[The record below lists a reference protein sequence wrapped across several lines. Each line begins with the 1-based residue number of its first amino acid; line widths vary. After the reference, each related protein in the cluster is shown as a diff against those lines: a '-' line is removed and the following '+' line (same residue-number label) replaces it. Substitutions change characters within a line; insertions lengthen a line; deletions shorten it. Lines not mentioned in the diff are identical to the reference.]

1 MKEEILKRAMFAM
14 PLSKEAQGTGIMSGF
29 DMEEMDSMDEDVDEN
44 ADMEEMPPMART
56 PQNPEILM
64 NTLRGDMR
72 SLDAR
77 YMELAQMVGE
87 EAAMETPPEVLAML
101 MGQMGA
107 QQSGIGSL
115 PQGQDMMP
123 TAPGMMPTAPGMMPP
138 GAAGMPPPD
147 QMGAPQPAP
156 AMPQG
161 GIPMPSGMESAPP
174 FSPGAEA
181 PQQFNKGGVARRR
194 GDDAQLLEG
203 GGGGGGGGFTSPT
216 FSAPPVRPPAFEVT
230 PTGQAAL
237 ARPPSMF
244 NRDYLGG
251 LNQYLGGKMMAPQ
264 PSVSRLTGGSPPI
277 NLTRQQQEAL
287 VQNPATGVISQGTGT
302 RLAPYTT
309 MAPLTSPTFTQ
320 GFTQGLNRVA
330 AEYPRVAAL
339 LPPSILAAVGI
350 VGPTLTEDQR
360 STPLTAPEQAKYDET
375 MRQIDAVNRPARLGG
390 MENAKKGM
398 LGENIPTA
406 FPPAPVMKQEEAA
419 PSDDPLGAFIT
430 EKLAAFDKR
439 EEAQSKTL
447 AKDLKAAVEGKSKM
461 QRIRESQA
469 EYAPLFEELLGSD
482 KESAKI
488 NALLLLSEAGLKLAS
503 TSKPTFAMA
512 LADASSGLPRGF
524 AAIAAQER
532 ELGMKVKG
540 ASLQQAISD
549 VDGQDKYAQALK
561 LQLLKGDFEL
571 LKEQTK
577 QSGGIIKDGGM
588 GLRITET
595 KNGSFVGSGIDP
607 NDPEVT
613 SALSS
618 SFTLRDTDNPFVENR
633 GRAPTT
639 IVRDKAQRLKLG
651 ETLTSLEN
659 SLKTLDNLKGVYVS
673 AYGPGAWFSDKVNNL
688 LVPIDPTGLVKP
700 NFNTADAATRISTGM
715 NSLLK
720 SIASANDGGRVA
732 VQEQE
737 WVRETAKGISNPT
750 AFFADKELAA
760 QQFGSTEATL
770 RNARQQVLTQLGF
783 EGNDYVMRTPNTGT
797 KNDPFIIPSDPA
809 QQKPMFTFLGSTIGN
824 VQDPRA
830 MVHLRMPNGTVQQFS
845 PTQLRA
851 LNQ

>member
-123 TAPGMMPTAPGMMPP
+123 TGPGMMPP
-138 GAAGMPPPD
+138 GAGMPPPD

-181 PQQFNKGGVARRR
+181 PQQFNKGGVAKRR

-230 PTGQAAL
+230 PTGQAAMAGPQSRSL
-237 ARPPSMF
+237 T
-244 NRDYLGG
+244 DYLGG

-406 FPPAPVMKQEEAA
+406 FPPDPAMKQ
-419 PSDDPLGAFIT
+419 DTDAFIT
-430 EKLAAFDKR
+430 EKLVASDKP
-439 EEAQSKTL
+439 EEDTGKTL
-447 AKDLKAAVEGKSKM
+447 AKDLKAAVQGKSKM

-549 VDGQDKYAQALK
+549 VDAQDKYSQALQ
-561 LQLLKGDFEL
+561 LQVLKGDFEL

-577 QSGGIIKDGGM
+577 QGGGIIKDGGM

-595 KNGSFVGSGIDP
+595 KNGSYVGSGIDP
-607 NDPEVT
+607 NDPSVK
-613 SALSS
+613 SAIDSR
-618 SFTLRDTDNPFVENR
+618 FTLRQTDNPYVENM
-633 GRAPTT
+633 GEAPTV
-639 IVRDKAQRLKLG
+639 IVTDKAQRLELG
-651 ETLTSLEN
+651 ATLTAHNSSLKAIENAKN
-659 SLKTLDNLKGVYVS
+659 SLSQL
-673 AYGPGAWFSDKVNNL
+673 YGPGTFFVDKVNNL
-688 LVPIDPTGLVKP
+688 IVPIDFTGAIKP
-700 NFNTADAATRISTGM
+700 DLNQEAAKNVLMSLQNTLS
-715 NSLLK
+715 K
-720 SIASANDGGRVA
+720 SIASANNVGRTA

-737 WVRETAKGISNPT
+737 WARQLTDAIANPT
-750 AFFADKELAA
+750 GFFKDRELAA
-760 QQFGSTEATL
+760 KTL
-770 RNARQQVLTQLGF
+770 TAIETSIRNARQETLTQLGF
-783 EGNDYVMRTPNTGT
+783 EKNDYVMRTPNTGT

-809 QQKPMFTFLGSTIGN
+809 QQKPMFTFLGSTIGKL
-824 VQDPRA
+824 QDPRA
-830 MVHLRMPNGTVQQFS
+830 IVHLRMPNGTVQQFN

>member
-107 QQSGIGSL
+107 QQSGIGAL

-123 TAPGMMPTAPGMMPP
+123 PG
-138 GAAGMPPPD
+138 AGMPPPD

-181 PQQFNKGGVARRR
+181 PQQFNKGGVAKRR

-264 PSVSRLTGGSPPI
+264 PSVSRLTGGSPPV
-277 NLTRQQQEAL
+277 NLTRQQRDAL
-287 VQNPATGVISQGTGT
+287 VQNPTTGVISQGTGT

-309 MAPLTSPTFTQ
+309 MAPLTSPTLSQ

-360 STPLTAPEQAKYDET
+360 STPLTALEQAKYDET
-375 MRQIDAVNRPARLGG
+375 MRQIDAVNQPTVNQRIMDPRDSSAAR
-390 MENAKKGM
+390 KTD
-398 LGENIPTA
+398 II
-406 FPPAPVMKQEEAA
+406 PPALAVADKEE
-419 PSDDPLGAFIT
+419 
-430 EKLAAFDKR
+430 
-439 EEAQSKTL
+439 EEVIP
-447 AKDLKAAVEGKSKM
+447 AVEEKEQTTNEFINQNVAKTKALTRM
-461 QRIRESQA
+461 ERIKQA
-469 EYAPLFEELLGSD
+469 RGEYEPLYKELLGD
-482 KESAKI
+482 TKEDAKT
-488 NALLLLSEAGLKLAS
+488 NALLLLADAGLKLAY
-503 TSKPTFAMA
+503 TSAPTIAMA
-512 LADASSGLPRGF
+512 VAESAKDLPRGL
-524 AAIAAQER
+524 AAIVAQDKDRDIKVRTAA
-532 ELGMKVKG
+532 L
-540 ASLQQAISD
+540 SQAISD
-549 VDGQDKYAQALK
+549 VTAEDVARRAREDK
-561 LQLLKGDFEL
+561 LLDIDKAILVKQIEASKGNQHIRKKGEAGL
-571 LKEQTK
+571 LT
-577 QSGGIIKDGGM
+577 I
-588 GLRITET
+588 ET
-595 KNGSFVGSGIDP
+595 KNGDYVETQIDP
-607 NDPEVT
+607 NN
-613 SALSS
+613 
-618 SFTLRDTDNPFVENR
+618 SFVKSVLESNYRHNENSDPFVKNLGNAR
-633 GRAPTT
+633 TT
-639 IVRDKAQRLKLG
+639 VVEDGKQRLAVVDSMNRNEDILAITN
-651 ETLTSLEN
+651 E
-659 SLKTLDNLKGVYVS
+659 LKDLVQE
-673 AYGPGAWFSDKVNNL
+673 AYSPGTFIIDKVNKII
-688 LVPIDPTGLVKP
+688 VPIAP
-700 NFNTADAATRISTGM
+700 NAVLSPNIKQEAVLAKIKLRM
-715 NSLLK
+715 NSLIKLV
-720 SIASANDGGRVA
+720 ATADRGGGRLSNYA
-732 VQEQE
+732 EQIE
-737 WVRETAKGISNPT
+737 RIATDGFNNPAGFLENPEIAATGLKALETNALNDWNRDATRLGMVKFERVRSVPN
-750 AFFADKELAA
+750 
-760 QQFGSTEATL
+760 
-770 RNARQQVLTQLGF
+770 LGT
-783 EGNDYVMRTPNTGT
+783 M
-797 KNDPFIIPSDPA
+797 NDPFVLSSDA
-809 QQKPMFTFLGSTIGN
+809 NERQVMFNYLGNSFGQAKDPNAKIYVNMGGSVG
-824 VQDPRA
+824 VQYFTP
-830 MVHLRMPNGTVQQFS
+830 L
-845 PTQLRA
+845 QLREKA
-851 LNQ
+851 GLK